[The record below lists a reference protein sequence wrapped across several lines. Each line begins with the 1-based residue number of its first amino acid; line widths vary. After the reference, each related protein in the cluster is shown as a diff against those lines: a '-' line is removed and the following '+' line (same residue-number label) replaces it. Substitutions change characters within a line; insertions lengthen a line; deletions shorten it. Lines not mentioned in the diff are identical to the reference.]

1 MEQGLLRPKTALAG
15 LALPR
20 PGWEA
25 LLLAPGLAA
34 WAGAV
39 LLAGGSLWQ
48 MGCFLAAFAVC
59 LMGAGSFVV
68 RRLAPQLPP
77 VWQGD
82 GAAAAFLAGC
92 AAVFCSHSL
101 VWALGRLLPA
111 LQGLFWL
118 PLLPCWLLGGR
129 ELALLLRQQPKGPAP
144 PGEERTLRLAA
155 CGLVTLCLGLFALYG
170 VLPFAP
176 PDRLKAWVYNQDM
189 LWSVGNAASARFGLP
204 FGDLRAAGLPLNYH
218 FLNDAAAGI
227 LARGVGVSA
236 WHGLCFYWNAAVLAL
251 GVFAFVRLGTRLGA
265 GPLLAG
271 AAGWLVWLGSTQGNV
286 LPANLFSNANA
297 QSTALLALCGLL
309 AVFGG
314 STAARGAR
322 QLAGCAALGFVVFG
336 AGCMIKSPVGL
347 LALLGCWAAVA
358 VGSCTRQLRAGCAAV
373 AAGGAAA
380 FGLVYL
386 LVLGRAT
393 NNLVFT
399 SLASLRQL
407 PAALGQYL
415 SPLLAA
421 VYLLGLCRSLAGL
434 RRLDMLRL
442 AVNAIAV
449 GGMLAYVLY
458 QHYSFSQVY
467 FALTAVP
474 CAALSALPQKR
485 ENALPQSWRRP
496 AALLGAAA
504 LCACL
509 GRQLYLE
516 QGALRTGVQA
526 ALRCA
531 GLRESQATELTIT
544 PQDWAAAAWLRANTP
559 ENAVFLSN
567 RNNRQFDAADGVFHF
582 YSAASE
588 RRCYIESYR
597 YAMDYDHAYHEI
609 RRRLEQV
616 SDPIY
621 TALPEAEAF
630 ALARAE
636 GVGYI
641 LVSSLSPQVPNWDA
655 PPVYQNEL
663 VRIYEVGGGQRQDA
677 PGEPVPAQGERP

>member
-1 MEQGLLRPKTALAG
+1 MEQGLLRPKTAPAG

-34 WAGAV
+34 WVGAV

-48 MGCFLAAFAVC
+48 MGCFLEAFAVC

-129 ELALLLRQQPKGPAP
+129 ELVFLLRQQPKGPAP
-144 PGEERTLRLAA
+144 AGEERTLRLAA

-170 VLPFAP
+170 VLPFAA

-189 LWSVGNAASARFGLP
+189 LWSIGNAASARFGLP
-204 FGDLRAAGLPLNYH
+204 FGDLRAAVLPLNYH

-286 LPANLFSNANA
+286 LPVNLFSNANA

-314 STAARGAR
+314 STAAHGA
-322 QLAGCAALGFVVFG
+322 
-336 AGCMIKSPVGL
+336 
-347 LALLGCWAAVA
+347 
-358 VGSCTRQLRAGCAAV
+358 
-373 AAGGAAA
+373 
-380 FGLVYL
+380 
-386 LVLGRAT
+386 
-393 NNLVFT
+393 
-399 SLASLRQL
+399 RQL
-407 PAALGQYL
+407 PAAFGQYL

-421 VYLLGLCRSLAGL
+421 AYLLGLCRSLAGL

-442 AVNAIAV
+442 AVNAIAA

-485 ENALPQSWRRP
+485 GNALPQSWRRP

-567 RNNRQFDAADGVFHF
+567 RNNRQFVASDGVFHF

-663 VRIYEVGGGQRQDA
+663 VRIYQVGGGQRQDA